1 MNDDVKKLIEE
12 KARLKSLEL
21 ANTTVGL
28 YLAYTA
34 GATEFYWK
42 GDKDGYDRALSD
54 IVFTLKELA
63 ERTENSMDGYALF
76 STTKIVQE
84 LRKGV

>member
-1 MNDDVKKLIEE
+1 MNDDVKKLIEQRAE
-12 KARLKSLEL
+12 DMAQYSK
-21 ANTTVGL
+21 TD
-28 YLAYTA
+28 YTA
-34 GATEFYWK
+34 GATEFYDK

-54 IVFTLKELA
+54 IVFTLKELS

-76 STTKIVQE
+76 STTKIIQQ